1 MAGLAIKC
9 PQCRKR
15 MILRSTI
22 DVTDTCRKAWAFC
35 LDCEIKAIVFS
46 ELQQVQ
52 PATFSASTDEKE

>member
-1 MAGLAIKC
+1 
-9 PQCRKR
+9 